1 MKCPSPSSASRSAN
15 PLNWNTDTKLD
26 TVPLSD
32 PYVAKGGHIDA
43 EECLAVTESKK
54 LRVAVAGTS
63 FAGAVQIPVFQSHA
77 RTQVV
82 ALSSGRAERAAA
94 VAAEHGVGAAYTDF
108 EEMLDSERP
117 DLVSITTP
125 PHLHHPMVLSAARRG
140 IHILCE
146 KPFALNSTEAEA
158 MLKAADEAGVIAMV
172 DFEFRYL
179 PARTFLMDLLRQNYV
194 GKIRMVE
201 FSAHFGWRSDA
212 QDVEWNWWSDER
224 RGGGLLGAVGS
235 HAVDSLQVW
244 MGKPR
249 RVMCDLSTF
258 VKEREGQA
266 VTSDDAAALI
276 IEFSSGAQA
285 VLHMSAVAGVEM
297 SQVGIY
303 GSKGQLV
310 IPDYRGHSILG
321 GKRSARAVQALEVP
335 SRYQLPKEA
344 GHFLRPPFRALVDS
358 LVDAIA
364 GGRPS
369 PNPNFKD
376 GLISQQ
382 VLDAAR
388 ASSKKGCW
396 VEL

>member
-1 MKCPSPSSASRSAN
+1 M
-15 PLNWNTDTKLD
+15 
-26 TVPLSD
+26 
-32 PYVAKGGHIDA
+32 
-43 EECLAVTESKK
+43 TEPRK

-63 FAGAVQIPVFQSHA
+63 FAGAVQIPVFQSHT

-82 ALSSGRAERAAA
+82 ALSSGRAERAGA
-94 VAAEHGVGAAYTDF
+94 VAAEHGIGAAYTDF

-146 KPFALNSTEAEA
+146 KPFALDRTEAGE
-158 MLKAADEAGVIAMV
+158 MLKVTDEAGVIAMV
-172 DFEFRYL
+172 DFEFRYF
-179 PARTFLMDLLRQNYV
+179 PARTFLMDLLRQNYA
-194 GKIRMVE
+194 GKIRMAE

-212 QDVEWNWWSDER
+212 DDVGWNWWSDQR

-235 HAVDSLQVW
+235 HAVDSLQLW
-244 MGKPR
+244 MGEPR

-258 VKEREGQA
+258 VQEREGEA
-266 VTSDDAAALI
+266 VTSDDALAMI
-276 IEFSSGAQA
+276 IDFASGAQA

-297 SQVGIY
+297 SQVGIF

-310 IPDYRGHSILG
+310 IPDYRGHTILG
-321 GKRSARAVQALEVP
+321 GKRSARAVQALEIP
-335 SRYQLPKEA
+335 PRYRLAKEA

-358 LVDAIA
+358 LVNAIEK
-364 GGRPS
+364 GLSSPS
-369 PNPNFKD
+369 PNFKD

-396 VEL
+396 VDL